1 MLAAISSK
9 LICEKSSKIKRG
21 ELGMERA
28 RPSHCG
34 PMKRIPS
41 SHSITVDIKR
51 GTVGTNTLSGL
62 SVRLSEKAETEPQW
76 NVLMLVNALRAEDIA
91 VDGAID
97 ADNASPTTISIMIG
111 IKSY

>member
-1 MLAAISSK
+1 M
-9 LICEKSSKIKRG
+9 
-21 ELGMERA
+21 
-28 RPSHCG
+28 
-34 PMKRIPS
+34 
-41 SHSITVDIKR
+41 
-51 GTVGTNTLSGL
+51 
-62 SVRLSEKAETEPQW
+62 SEKAETEPQW